1 MPRKK
6 KESLVHFDIDSLS
19 KKSEKKAVGRPASLG
34 QTLQFKRE
42 KKKLS
47 LQDVADKL
55 CIKAIYLQALE
66 NGHYYAFPSRVYGI
80 GFLRS
85 YAKFLGL
92 DADALVSQ
100 FNQETAD
107 LKEEPMDMLVIDK
120 QLRLPSRKVLWIL
133 FAVICFCLVLWSV
146 ISEILSPEVFSKVP
160 VPEQETSGYTVVESS
175 EINLDQQVP
184 VIADEL
190 GESEK
195 EKKVEPIVSEQT
207 EIVPAVP
214 AAVVRELDPVALTA
228 KVAFVATREVWVELT
243 NTETG
248 KKILGKA
255 MAKNEHFIPSADLS
269 VLVLSTGRA
278 GLVLYQDGKKTK
290 TFGAERNLALADLA
304 GQN

>member
-19 KKSEKKAVGRPASLG
+19 KKSDKKAMARPVSLG

-47 LQDVADKL
+47 LQDVSEKL

-92 DADALVSQ
+92 DADVLVAQ

-107 LKEEPMDMLVIDK
+107 IKEEPMDMLIVDK
-120 QLRLPSRKVLWIL
+120 QLRLPSRKTLWIL
-133 FAVICFCLVLWSV
+133 FSFICLVAIVWGV
-146 ISEILSPEVFSKVP
+146 VSEILSPDAFFKVA
-160 VPEQETSGYTVVESS
+160 VPETVNKTVDESVVDVTQE
-175 EINLDQQVP
+175 VP
-184 VIADEL
+184 VIADEMVSPVK
-190 GESEK
+190 EEVVAP
-195 EKKVEPIVSEQT
+195 EKKEVKPVDNALDFE
-207 EIVPAVP
+207 AVKN
-214 AAVVRELDPVALTA
+214 A
-228 KVAFVATREVWVELT
+228 KVAFVATREVWVELV

-248 KKILGKA
+248 KKILAKA
-255 MAKNEHFIPSADLS
+255 MAKNEHYIPSADLS
-269 VLVLSTGRA
+269 VLVLSTGRS
-278 GLVLYQDGKKTK
+278 GLALYQNGQKTK
-290 TFGAERNLALADLA
+290 SFGSEKNLALASFA
-304 GQN
+304 SQN